1 MKHSHIQTP
10 RTLNECNWTP
20 GYQSLSNKEPLWETI
35 AGYILAIVI
44 GISLAM
50 ALFFGLSS

>member
-50 ALFFGLSS
+50 ALFFGLS